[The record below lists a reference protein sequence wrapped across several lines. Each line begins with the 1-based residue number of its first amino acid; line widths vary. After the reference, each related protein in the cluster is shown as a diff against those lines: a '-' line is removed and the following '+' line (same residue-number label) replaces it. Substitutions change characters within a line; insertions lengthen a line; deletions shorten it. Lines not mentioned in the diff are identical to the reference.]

1 MVVNEVCFDKGPI
14 SLIRMKNQQNQSVTE
29 RYRGRKCGARDKNVE
44 WLCCHEVE
52 AMGYF
57 ELLGMRYGDMDAVTQ
72 RV

>member
-1 MVVNEVCFDKGPI
+1 
-14 SLIRMKNQQNQSVTE
+14 MKNQQNQSVTE
-29 RYRGRKCGARDKNVE
+29 RYRGRKCGATDKNVE